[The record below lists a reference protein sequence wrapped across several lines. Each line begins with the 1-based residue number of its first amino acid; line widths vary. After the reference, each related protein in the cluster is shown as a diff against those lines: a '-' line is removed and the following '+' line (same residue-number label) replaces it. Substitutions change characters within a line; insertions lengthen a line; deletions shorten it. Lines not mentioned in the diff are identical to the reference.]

1 MVFQK
6 VVVIDARDHMLGR
19 LASVVSKELLS
30 GQAVVVVRCEQVCV
44 SGSMIRNEMKWARFL
59 HKRTAPN
66 PKCGPFHHVAPS
78 RILFR
83 TIRGMVPH
91 KTNRGATAMAH
102 LKCFDGIPA
111 PYDTMKKMVVPVA
124 LRVNRLRPGRNFTV
138 LGELSHK
145 NGWKYK
151 ELVKRLEA
159 TRIAKSAEFYAAKKA
174 ATAKV
179 GAAKKSDQF
188 AAVNAELAAG
198 GFM

>member
-59 HKRTAPN
+59 RKRTAPN

-124 LRVNRLRPGRNFTV
+124 LRVNRLRRAQLHRSRGVVPQ
-138 LGELSHK
+138 E
-145 NGWKYK
+145 
-151 ELVKRLEA
+151 RLEVQRA
-159 TRIAKSAEFYAAKKA
+159 RQAIGSDPYREICRILCCQESGHRKGWRCQEKRS
-174 ATAKV
+174 V
-179 GAAKKSDQF
+179 CCC
-188 AAVNAELAAG
+188 
-198 GFM
+198 